1 MNYYNKVVNV
11 IGCGYA
17 GIECALFLSGHGV
30 KVHMFDAGLSYSCN
44 CKKCTGQERTF
55 EEELLKEELKL
66 LGSPLIKEEENLTK
80 AGLENCI
87 ACELLTAGKELV
99 KKDKNIQLFEA
110 CLSELNPKEIN
121 VIATGSHTDEKMF
134 DFLMRK
140 FGSMRCFNH
149 MYKYPLVDGVRE
161 GELYSKGEEY
171 YLPLS
176 YDQYLTFVNTII
188 KVLNRLDISF
198 NKFCPNTMEELACKG
213 KDCLKNHAMMPVYLE
228 CKRPYAV
235 LRLHKEAK
243 GYRLEGLSS
252 QLDRASQLEIIR
264 SINGL
269 EGAEL
274 IESGDVTDSVH
285 LNSKY
290 VVNEFNQAQKDKN
303 IFFAGSLLGAEGVI
317 DCIASGL
324 YTAMNVN
331 KYIKDLPMLTL
342 PKSSLIGRHMER
354 FSSSAKEGFGGLDIL
369 DLSNAGDRA
378 KRSFESLEKFK
389 EEYIYG
395 KYV

>member
-1 MNYYNKVVNV
+1 M
-11 IGCGYA
+11 
-17 GIECALFLSGHGV
+17 
-30 KVHMFDAGLSYSCN
+30 
-44 CKKCTGQERTF
+44 
-55 EEELLKEELKL
+55 
-66 LGSPLIKEEENLTK
+66 
-80 AGLENCI
+80 
-87 ACELLTAGKELV
+87 
-99 KKDKNIQLFEA
+99 
-110 CLSELNPKEIN
+110 
-121 VIATGSHTDEKMF
+121 
-134 DFLMRK
+134 
-140 FGSMRCFNH
+140 
-149 MYKYPLVDGVRE
+149 RE

-269 EGAEL
+269 DGAEL

-354 FSSSAKEGFGGLDIL
+354 FSSSAKEGFGDLDIL

-378 KRSFESLEKFK
+378 KKSFESLEKFK